1 MVSRLLSS
9 CIMHGG
15 RELKIYIFKLRSII
29 SNSKVFG
36 TYKNC
41 GNIIENQ
48 ERQQSIGI
56 KDID

>member
-1 MVSRLLSS
+1 
-9 CIMHGG
+9 MHGG
-15 RELKIYIFKLRSII
+15 RKLKIYIFKLRSII

-56 KDID
+56 